1 MTWREPTNHT
11 DDCYFCMTKVLGFSK
26 KSKHKIVYPSLPS
39 AIRPVP
45 HSEDLPVPVPL
56 ITQSESESSSESVE
70 CQDDVDYTDEHDK
83 SPKLM
88 SQADLDDLV
97 RDLNLSKESAELLAS
112 RLNDRNFLAPGTTS
126 AWYSFMK
133 SNL

>member
-1 MTWREPTNHT
+1 M
-11 DDCYFCMTKVLGFSK
+11 
-26 KSKHKIVYPSLPS
+26 
-39 AIRPVP
+39 P

-56 ITQSESESSSESVE
+56 TTQSESESSSESVE
-70 CQDDVDYTDEHDK
+70 YQDDVDYTDEQDK

-126 AWYSFMK
+126 AWYRLHEEFVDFICCRK
-133 SNL
+133 